1 MQTTPDEPQS
11 PPPDATAPQQAIDL
25 EALAELVFEIVQR
38 ELRLESDRT
47 GK

>member
-1 MQTTPDEPQS
+1 METASEQQS
-11 PPPDATAPQQAIDL
+11 PQPDAGKQPAIDL
-25 EALAELVFEIVQR
+25 EALAELVFEIMRR

>member
-1 MQTTPDEPQS
+1 METSSDQPNPL
-11 PPPDATAPQQAIDL
+11 PDATKQPTIDL
-25 EALAELVFEIVQR
+25 EALAELVFEIMRR